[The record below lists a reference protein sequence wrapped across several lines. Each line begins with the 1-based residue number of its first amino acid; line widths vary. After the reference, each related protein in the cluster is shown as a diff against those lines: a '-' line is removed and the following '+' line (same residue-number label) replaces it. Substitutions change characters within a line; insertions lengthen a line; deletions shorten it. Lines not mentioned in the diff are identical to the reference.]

1 MKTRFFNKS
10 GASHLLPSIQ
20 GGVRGWVCVVIFAL
34 GFTACE
40 DEDYMKFDTAY
51 TGIYITSDSS
61 QYSFSVTPIE
71 VREYTLKVPV
81 QIMGAPSKVSRS
93 IGFELVTDQCKAI
106 EGVQYEIDEA
116 VILPDSITGYI
127 PIRILRDGLQGD
139 YANGYERYQLTLRL
153 VKNEH
158 FTPTLDSLSQVHQ
171 SKFDNAVEQPAWYN
185 AHGEKV
191 WSLSSLGV
199 WHPYKF
205 IKMVEYFHAI
215 EAIQPETYKKMVK
228 LYGEN
233 LEHIEYGDPYQYRT
247 IFKKY
252 IYQPMYEH
260 FNDPANREMILDEY
274 PDFPFDF
281 PDPFAV

>member
-1 MKTRFFNKS
+1 MKKFSYIIGTL
-10 GASHLLPSIQ
+10 AL
-20 GGVRGWVCVVIFAL
+20 AL

-40 DEDYMKFDTAY
+40 DEDYMKFDTTY
-51 TGIYITSDSS
+51 TGIYFTSDSS

-81 QIMGAPSKVSRS
+81 QIMGAPSKLTRS

-127 PIRILRDGLQGD
+127 PIRILRDGLQGN

-171 SKFDNAVEQPAWYN
+171 SKFDNAVEQPNWTN
-185 AHGEKV
+185 GKDDEKI
-191 WSLSSLGV
+191 WIERELGA

-215 EAIQPETYKKMVK
+215 EEIHPETYKNMVK

-233 LEHIEYGDPYQYRT
+233 LEHIPVGDPNHYRT
-247 IFKKY
+247 IFRKY
-252 IYQPMYEH
+252 IYAPMYEH
-260 FNDPANREMILDEY
+260 FNNPANREMILNEY

-281 PDPFAV
+281 PNPFAE